1 MKIRYEVCGSDT
13 FTVLLMGTENIYS
26 WIEYAN
32 NPTIAWENAWILNDK
47 ANHPLTATQPPLATD
62 DTSAQLLSPP
72 YRIAN
77 A

>member
-13 FTVLLMGTENIYS
+13 FTVLFVDNIYDS
-26 WIEYAN
+26 IEYAKN
-32 NPTIAWENAWILNDK
+32 SNDAWEIAWILNDK

-62 DTSAQLLSPP
+62 DTSAQLLKPP

>member
-1 MKIRYEVCGSDT
+1 MKIRYEICGSDT
-13 FTVLLMGTENIYS
+13 FTVLLIGNIYS
-26 WIEYAN
+26 WIEYGK
-32 NPTIAWENAWILNDK
+32 NPTIAWENAWILHDK

-62 DTSAQLLSPP
+62 DTSAQLLKPP